1 MTKEK
6 DVKEQDDPESKEQLT
21 IETADEEE
29 EEEEL
34 EEVDVYGSVEGE
46 ILVNQRVVLKESM
59 PTVEKRWL
67 QLTK

>member
-46 ILVNQRVVLKESM
+46 ILVNQTVVLKESM